1 MEGAFHEDSTEDESA
16 ELFSEMA
23 AVSAAVMI
31 TEIAGAGPDTGIS
44 EGGIYAAEALGIP
57 KTFDPI
63 TALRTE

>member
-16 ELFSEMA
+16 ELFFGNGCR
-23 AVSAAVMI
+23 SAAVMI
-31 TEIAGAGPDTGIS
+31 PEIAGAGPDTGIS